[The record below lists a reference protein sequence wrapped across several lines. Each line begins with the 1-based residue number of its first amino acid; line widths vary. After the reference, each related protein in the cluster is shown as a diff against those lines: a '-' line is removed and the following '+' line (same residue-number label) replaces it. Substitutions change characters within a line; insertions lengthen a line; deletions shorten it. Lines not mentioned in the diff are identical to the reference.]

1 MNIKVNLLKPFSDA
15 VGQKELILRV
25 VTANVNSILKK
36 LSVDYPEFKD
46 KVYDEKGEIN
56 EYISIF
62 VNDKPFST
70 LNGIETELKDGDKLL
85 LFFPISGG

>member
-15 VGQKELILRV
+15 VGKKELILRLEI
-25 VTANVNSILKK
+25 ANVKSILEK

-62 VNDKPFST
+62 VNDKPLST
-70 LNGIETELKDGDKLL
+70 LNGIETELKDGDELL